1 MMRIWLS
8 VLCARATHGCYAEI
22 DLSDAFLE
30 VAVDAATR
38 AGELLR
44 SRFGS
49 LRHIAYKSGPT
60 NLVTE
65 MDGQAEALIVEA
77 IRRRFPD
84 HAVLAE
90 ESGASGGATP
100 YRWIVDPLDGTTNYA
115 HGVPLFAVSIAL
127 EVEGRLELGVVVDP
141 SRDERFT
148 ARRGG
153 GAFLN
158 GQPLSVSDT
167 PTVATSLLATGYP
180 YDIRSTRENN
190 LAEHDAFAVRCRSIR
205 VIGTAVLSFA
215 WVAAGRLDAYWEPRL
230 SAWDVA
236 AGAVLVEEAGGRV
249 THMNGGPLDLASAS
263 TLASNGGIHV
273 EMLETLKTVKTTR
286 TQEPRA

>member
-1 MMRIWLS
+1 MTMMRIWLP

-22 DLSDAFLE
+22 DMSDAFLE

-153 GAFLN
+153 GAS
-158 GQPLSVSDT
+158 PTAHPPPAPAT
-167 PTVATSLLATGYP
+167 PP
-180 YDIRSTRENN
+180 
-190 LAEHDAFAVRCRSIR
+190 
-205 VIGTAVLSFA
+205 
-215 WVAAGRLDAYWEPRL
+215 
-230 SAWDVA
+230 
-236 AGAVLVEEAGGRV
+236 GAP
-249 THMNGGPLDLASAS
+249 GPL
-263 TLASNGGIHV
+263 GPG
-273 EMLETLKTVKTTR
+273 
-286 TQEPRA
+286 

>member
-1 MMRIWLS
+1 MTMMRIWLS

-22 DLSDAFLE
+22 DMSDAFLE

-158 GQPLSVSDT
+158 GQSLSVSDT

-180 YDIRSTRENN
+180 YDIRSTRENM
-190 LAEHDAFAVRCRSIR
+190 AEHEAFAVRCRSIR
-205 VIGTAVLSFA
+205 AVGSAVLSLA
-215 WVAAGRLDAYWEPRL
+215 WVAAGRLDAYWEPPLR
-230 SAWDVA
+230 AWDVA
-236 AGAVLVEEAGGRV
+236 PGAVPVGEAGGPRPP
-249 THMNGGPLDLASAS
+249 TKGSP
-263 TLASNGGIHV
+263 
-273 EMLETLKTVKTTR
+273 R
-286 TQEPRA
+286 TP

>member
-1 MMRIWLS
+1 M
-8 VLCARATHGCYAEI
+8 
-22 DLSDAFLE
+22 SDAFLE

-49 LRHIAYKSGPT
+49 LRHVAYKGGPT

-65 MDGQAEALIVEA
+65 MDSQAEALIVEA

-141 SRDERFT
+141 SRDERFI
-148 ARRGG
+148 ARRGDG
-153 GAFLN
+153 TLLN
-158 GQPLSVSDT
+158 GQPISVSDT
-167 PTVATSLLATGYP
+167 PSVGTSLLSTGYP
-180 YDIRSTRENN
+180 YDIRSTREN
-190 LAEHDAFAVRCRSIR
+190 LAEHEAFAVRCRSIR
-205 VIGTAVLSFA
+205 AIGSAVLSLA

-230 SAWDVA
+230 GAWDVA
-236 AGAVLVEEAGGRV
+236 AGAILVEEAGGRV
-249 THMNGGPLDLASAS
+249 THTNGGPLDLASAS
-263 TLASNGGIHV
+263 TLASNGRIHA
-273 EMLETLKTVKTTR
+273 EMLETLKTVKTARSHLTR
-286 TQEPRA
+286 DQEPSA

>member
-1 MMRIWLS
+1 M
-8 VLCARATHGCYAEI
+8 
-22 DLSDAFLE
+22 SDAFLE

-180 YDIRSTRENN
+180 YDVRSTRENN
-190 LAEHDAFAVRCRSIR
+190 LA
-205 VIGTAVLSFA
+205 
-215 WVAAGRLDAYWEPRL
+215 
-230 SAWDVA
+230 
-236 AGAVLVEEAGGRV
+236 
-249 THMNGGPLDLASAS
+249 
-263 TLASNGGIHV
+263 
-273 EMLETLKTVKTTR
+273 
-286 TQEPRA
+286 

>member
-1 MMRIWLS
+1 M
-8 VLCARATHGCYAEI
+8 
-22 DLSDAFLE
+22 SDGFLE
-30 VAVDAATR
+30 VAVEAATR

-49 LRHIAYKSGPT
+49 RRQVTYKGPT

-65 MDGQAEALIVEA
+65 MDEQAESLIVET

-84 HAVLAE
+84 HAILAE
-90 ESGASGGATP
+90 EGGASGGTTP

-127 EVEGRLELGVVVDP
+127 EVAGRLELGVVVDP

-153 GAFLN
+153 GSFLN
-158 GQPLSVSDT
+158 DRRISVS
-167 PTVATSLLATGYP
+167 ATERVDAGLLSTGYG
-180 YDIRSTRENN
+180 YDIRSARENN
-190 LAEHDAFAVRCRSIR
+190 LAEHDAFALRCRSMR
-205 VIGTAVLSFA
+205 AIGSAVLSLA

-230 SAWDVA
+230 GAWDVA
-236 AGAVLVEEAGGRV
+236 AGAVLVEEAGGRI
-249 THMNGGPLDLASAS
+249 THTDGGPLDLASPS
-263 TLASNGGIHV
+263 TLASNGRIHA
-273 EMLETLKTVKTTR
+273 EMLEIMKTVKAAGPH
-286 TQEPRA
+286 QAPRA

>member
-1 MMRIWLS
+1 M
-8 VLCARATHGCYAEI
+8 
-22 DLSDAFLE
+22 
-30 VAVDAATR
+30 DAATR

-49 LRHIAYKSGPT
+49 LRHVAYKGPT

-65 MDGQAEALIVEA
+65 MDGQAETLIVEM

-84 HAVLAE
+84 HAILAE

-141 SRDERFT
+141 SRDERFI
-148 ARRGG
+148 ARRGDG
-153 GAFLN
+153 TLLN
-158 GQPLSVSDT
+158 GQPISVSDT
-167 PTVATSLLATGYP
+167 LSVGTSLLSTGYP
-180 YDIRSTRENN
+180 YDIRSTREN
-190 LAEHDAFAVRCRSIR
+190 LAEHEVFAVRCRSIR
-205 VIGTAVLSFA
+205 AIGSAVLSLA

-230 SAWDVA
+230 GAWDVA
-236 AGAVLVEEAGGRV
+236 AGAVLVQEAGGRV
-249 THMNGGPLDLASAS
+249 THTNGGPLDLTSAS
-263 TLASNGGIHV
+263 TLASNGRIHA

-286 TQEPRA
+286 SHLTRDQEPSA

>member
-1 MMRIWLS
+1 MTMMRIWLS

-22 DLSDAFLE
+22 DMSDAFRE

-100 YRWIVDPLDGTTNYA
+100 YRWIVDPLDGNTNYP
-115 HGVPLFAVSIAL
+115 HGVPLSPVSIAIDL
-127 EVEGRLELGVVVDP
+127 AARRVPSVIVDP
-141 SRDERFT
+141 SRVDRLP
-148 ARRGG
+148 ARRGR
-153 GAFLN
+153 AAALN
-158 GQPLSVSDT
+158 G
-167 PTVATSLLATGYP
+167 
-180 YDIRSTRENN
+180 
-190 LAEHDAFAVRCRSIR
+190 H
-205 VIGTAVLSFA
+205 
-215 WVAAGRLDAYWEPRL
+215 
-230 SAWDVA
+230 
-236 AGAVLVEEAGGRV
+236 
-249 THMNGGPLDLASAS
+249 
-263 TLASNGGIHV
+263 
-273 EMLETLKTVKTTR
+273 
-286 TQEPRA
+286 